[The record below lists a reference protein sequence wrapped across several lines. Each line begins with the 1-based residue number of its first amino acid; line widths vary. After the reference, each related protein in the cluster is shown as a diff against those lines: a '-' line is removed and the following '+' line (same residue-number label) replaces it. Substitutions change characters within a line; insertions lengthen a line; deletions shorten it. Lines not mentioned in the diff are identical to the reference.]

1 MKTRADS
8 RALFFLRDLR
18 RDAHLLAR
26 QADVGYADL
35 VAERVAVDA
44 ERARRAP
51 EISGRPLHRAD
62 DVLLLEFLLGEVERD
77 AVSQQ
82 LIDDFLELSIQIH
95 VPLPENQRMRSE
107 EARILAKERCAVSCP
122 LSTSVARDFPSPNLF
137 RAKCRA
143 ANSATATGGGSDSS
157 T

>member
-1 MKTRADS
+1 MIFARAARKS
-8 RALFFLRDLR
+8 LFLCNLR
-18 RDAHLLAR
+18 RHAHLLAR
-26 QADVGYADL
+26 QTNVENADF

-51 EISGRPLHRAD
+51 EIPGRPLHRAD

-77 AVSQQ
+77 AVSQK

-107 EARILAKERCAVSCP
+107 EARILANGEDAVS
-122 LSTSVARDFPSPNLF
+122 
-137 RAKCRA
+137 
-143 ANSATATGGGSDSS
+143 NSALSFGDPSRPKNSANHLA
-157 T
+157 